1 MNLVWAVIAGLL
13 KMGLCTERLFLVI
26 RNGEKIE
33 GSSEMLEEERNV
45 EEEDCSSRTKAQ

>member
-1 MNLVWAVIAGLL
+1 MDLVWAVIDGLL

-33 GSSEMLEEERNV
+33 GSSEILEEKCSV
-45 EEEDCSSRTKAQ
+45 EEDCSSRTKAR

>member
-26 RNGEKIE
+26 HNGEKIE
-33 GSSEMLEEERNV
+33 GSSEMLEERNV
-45 EEEDCSSRTKAQ
+45 EEDCSSRTKAQ

>member
-1 MNLVWAVIAGLL
+1 MDLVWAVIAGLL

-33 GSSEMLEEERNV
+33 GSSEILEEKCSV
-45 EEEDCSSRTKAQ
+45 EEDCSSRTKAR